1 MLRRV
6 VGGVGRTFIGAGVL
20 LLLFIVYQLWGTN
33 LAEANHQN
41 SLAQQFKHEP
51 AAPSGPLLPGY
62 AIAEI
67 QIRKIGIQKYVVQG
81 TGEEDLQKGPGHYD
95 GSPMPGQAGNVA
107 IAGHRTTYGAPFYNL
122 DRLQAGDDIDLL
134 MPGGHTYSYSV
145 LAQRVVD
152 PSDVSV
158 VQPKPPGIAPTGP
171 NAGYLLT
178 LTTCTPRFSAAQRL
192 VVFAELTGTPAPP
205 SGAPVSGPTPGAVL
219 PGDTSQGAASPSK
232 TSAPSNL
239 TSGTTRAV
247 PDTIGWGL
255 AAVVMA
261 VLAWLAARTW
271 KRRRGQGRGLPAYV
285 LGAAPFLIVL
295 YFFFENITRLLPP
308 SV

>member
-6 VGGVGRTFIGAGVL
+6 VGGVGRTLIGAGLL
-20 LLLFIVYQLWGTN
+20 LLLFIGYQLWGTN
-33 LAEANHQN
+33 LAEANHQHA
-41 SLAQQFKHEP
+41 LAQQFKQAP
-51 AAPSGPLLPGY
+51 PSGPALPGY

-81 TGEEDLQKGPGHYD
+81 TNEEDLQQGPGHYD
-95 GSPMPGQAGNVA
+95 GSPLPGQAGNVA

-122 DRLQAGDDIDLL
+122 DRLQPGDDIDLL
-134 MPGGHTYSYSV
+134 MPGGHKYTYSV

-158 VQPKPPGIAPTGP
+158 VQPRPPGVAGTG
-171 NAGYLLT
+171 ADADYLLT

-205 SGAPVSGPTPGAVL
+205 SGAPASGPAPGSALPGAT
-219 PGDTSQGAASPSK
+219 GEGTATAHTASP
-232 TSAPSNL
+232 PSNL
-239 TSGTTRAV
+239 TSGTTRAI
-247 PDTIGWGL
+247 PDTVGWGL
-255 AAVVMA
+255 GATIVA
-261 VLAWLAARTW
+261 VLAWLAARVW
-271 KRRRGQGRGLPAYV
+271 RGRRGKGRGLPAYAI
-285 LGAAPFLIVL
+285 GAAPFLVLL